1 MTPNQDSSFKSLE
14 VGGGGGGEIV
24 MLGLILIVK
33 K

>member
-14 VGGGGGGEIV
+14 VGGGGGEIV